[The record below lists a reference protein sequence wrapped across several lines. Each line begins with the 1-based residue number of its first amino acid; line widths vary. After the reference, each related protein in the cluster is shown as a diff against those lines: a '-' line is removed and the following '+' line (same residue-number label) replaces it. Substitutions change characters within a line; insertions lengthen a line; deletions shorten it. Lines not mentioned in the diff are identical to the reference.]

1 MPRIRNLLALALLL
15 VGLLAVLPHS
25 ALAYTED
32 TQKIGGAYSMGR
44 GQMIPPVD
52 PMIVTSPFGF
62 RIFDGKK
69 EGHPGVDLAADYG
82 TPIRAAAG
90 GIVYVAGWNDGYG
103 NAVAIDHG
111 GNLFTLYGHNSE
123 LLVSAGDNVRQGQV
137 IAYAGSTGRSTG
149 PHCHFEVLPNGY
161 WGDPVDPGLYFPGLM
176 DLEREKGGGTSGG
189 APPQDAHGKHK
200 DWTVA
205 MDFAKPIRDA
215 TEMLTAVITKA
226 LGLLKSYVAWVFFLL
241 VTIDLAL
248 GAMKKSMLGTDEDR
262 EGLFRWMVQ
271 RVLFYAMCLVL
282 LFGWGDF
289 VGNLSL
295 HGFPALGA
303 LAGGDTYAQTAEA
316 AVSDPTKVVQK
327 GMNLVAP
334 LINEAMSAHGLL
346 DMLFKGPILIICL
359 VAGLVLFFL
368 FCLIGYQIAMAYIE
382 FYLTILFSFT
392 SFTFAGLKQV
402 RQYASN
408 GLNSVFACALNL
420 MFFCLF
426 AVMLQATME
435 NMAVDSFI
443 SAHTVQAGS
452 REELPHG
459 MIGDKGT
466 SATVDISGK
475 PHADIAYLVHDIL
488 RSQYGKELRVD
499 WIYAQ
504 LVHESAN
511 FTSYISRNYHN
522 HAGMGYDGHGDYTR
536 YGSDEEFARDYALTL
551 SRYDVDGLFEAQTLV
566 EYAAALRHGH
576 YYTAPLEEYIHGL
589 NAALNG
595 GAFSTQSVLNLI
607 LLLKFIL
614 VTLMYM
620 FFADRVSKFVLTQ
633 FGTSGFRLS
642 REG

>member
-1 MPRIRNLLALALLL
+1 
-15 VGLLAVLPHS
+15 
-25 ALAYTED
+25 
-32 TQKIGGAYSMGR
+32 
-44 GQMIPPVD
+44 
-52 PMIVTSPFGF
+52 
-62 RIFDGKK
+62 
-69 EGHPGVDLAADYG
+69 
-82 TPIRAAAG
+82 
-90 GIVYVAGWNDGYG
+90 
-103 NAVAIDHG
+103 
-111 GNLFTLYGHNSE
+111 
-123 LLVSAGDNVRQGQV
+123 
-137 IAYAGSTGRSTG
+137 
-149 PHCHFEVLPNGY
+149 
-161 WGDPVDPGLYFPGLM
+161 M
-176 DLEREKGGGTSGG
+176 DLEREQGGGTSGG

-262 EGLFRWMVQ
+262 EGLFRWMVR

-408 GLNSVFACALNL
+408 GLNSVFAVSLNL

-426 AVMLQATME
+426 AVMLQTTME
-435 NMAVDSFI
+435 NMVVDSFI
-443 SAHTVQAGS
+443 STHTVQAGS
-452 REELPHG
+452 REELPKG
-459 MIGDKGT
+459 MIGDKGAG
-466 SATVDISGK
+466 ATVDISGK

-488 RSQYGKELRVD
+488 KSQYGKELRVD

-551 SRYDVDGLFEAQTLV
+551 SRYDVDGLFEAQTLE
-566 EYAAALRHGH
+566 EYAAALKHGG
-576 YYTAPLEEYIHGL
+576 YFGAPLAEYIHGL

-595 GAFSTQSVLNLI
+595 GAFSSQSVLNLI

-614 VTLMYM
+614 VVLMYM